1 MPPSKYERELRFID
15 TEVRRLDAQLRA
27 LADVMPAGPKE
38 AGEKAQNALEI
49 QDSIARLLKRKEEIE
64 QSFKAA
70 GMDLPDIDRSM
81 NATVHNASGFEVHSP
96 EEAETLARHIADAS
110 PEPEVRIQTAD
121 DISEEIKDIADELMS
136 IEIKL
141 MRAEIDGDES
151 EMQKLR
157 MMQSSLNA
165 RKTSLIQTAKEMR
178 SEKPFAAEDA
188 DRKRLDALEADCRSL
203 RTQISDVRSNLQ
215 DVKAQLEL
223 IIEALGLER

>member
-38 AGEKAQNALEI
+38 AGEKAQKALEI

-136 IEIKL
+136 VEIRL

-165 RKTSLIQTAKEMR
+165 RKNSLIQTAKEMR
-178 SEKPFAAEDA
+178 AEKPAVPEDA

>member
-38 AGEKAQNALEI
+38 AGEKAQKALEI

-136 IEIKL
+136 VEIRL

-178 SEKPFAAEDA
+178 AEKPAVPEDA

>member
-38 AGEKAQNALEI
+38 AGEKAQKALEI

-136 IEIKL
+136 VEIKL

-178 SEKPFAAEDA
+178 SEKPVSADDA